1 MTHRRRITTITLAA
15 TLAGALAISAPAA
28 PAMAQPASHPSGT
41 YSQQPY
47 DAWEDARRSVLAGVQ
62 AYARAALDQRLRTL
76 THLASRV
83 NDAEH
88 VSADHAA
95 QLLGDYQA
103 ARSGLESLNDRI
115 QLSTSVEEA
124 LHLTEKMA
132 SDYRVY
138 VVLVPKTAEVVIG
151 ASFVVAS
158 GQIDEAID
166 GVLDVV
172 DALEQFGHPVANIR
186 SALDDAR
193 VHADAALDLADG
205 VPGSVISLAAFQWP
219 SPAQALLNTG
229 RADLES
235 SGSEIRMSIG
245 RLHHAIQLIRDLAA
259 N

>member
-1 MTHRRRITTITLAA
+1 MKHRRRITTITLAA
-15 TLAGALAISAPAA
+15 TLAGALAISALAA
-28 PAMAQPASHPSGT
+28 PALAHPAGT
-41 YSQQPY
+41 YTQQPD
-47 DAWEDARRSVLAGVQ
+47 DAWEDAHRSVLAGVH
-62 AYARAALDQRLRTL
+62 AYAQAALDQRLRTL
-76 THLASRV
+76 THLTSWV
-83 NDAEH
+83 NNAEH

-95 QLLGDYQA
+95 QLLGDYRG

-115 QLSTSVEEA
+115 QLTTSVEEA
-124 LHLTEKMA
+124 LRLTEKMA

-151 ASFVVAS
+151 DSFVVSS
-158 GQIDEAID
+158 GQIDEAIA

-172 DALEQFGHPVANIR
+172 DALEQFSHPVANIR
-186 SALDDAR
+186 SALDDAQ

-219 SPAQALLNTG
+219 SPAQALLHQG

-245 RLHHAIQLIRDLAA
+245 RLHDAIQLIRDLAA
-259 N
+259 G